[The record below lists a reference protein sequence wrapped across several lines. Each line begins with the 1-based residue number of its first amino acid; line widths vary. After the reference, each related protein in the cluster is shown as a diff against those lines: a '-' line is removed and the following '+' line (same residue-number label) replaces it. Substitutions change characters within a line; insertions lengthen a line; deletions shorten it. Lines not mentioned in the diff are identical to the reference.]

1 MQIKHML
8 HYSTPAHIHYIEK
21 NEAVNRGNSKVR
33 RFSLYFPYKLCRQ
46 YSVAHL
52 VLINHDI

>member
-1 MQIKHML
+1 ML

-21 NEAVNRGNSKVR
+21 NEAVNRGNSNVR